1 MNAVAPPSER
11 IRAYLDGTLTE
22 QERETFELALFDD
35 PHLAE
40 AVDAER
46 LLRTGLR
53 EIEARR
59 ARPAV
64 IAPAPA
70 PLPARR
76 FDAMYGFALAASL
89 AVGVL
94 IGAYTLRGHLPAAPT
109 VVGGKT
115 LFAGLSLSR
124 SAPTDDVLIEVPADT
139 PQLVLQFTRPQPADV
154 RDYTLELELPDGT
167 KAAFDHLLPATDTN
181 LSVGLSA
188 VSLPDGR
195 YRARLVAVGTDG
207 SRRDDQ
213 ERHFVLKHVAPSLGP
228 MR

>member
-35 PHLAE
+35 PNLAE

-59 ARPAV
+59 ARPV
-64 IAPAPA
+64 DIAPATVPT
-70 PLPARR
+70 RR

-89 AVGVL
+89 AVGIL

-181 LSVGLSA
+181 LSVGLSV

-195 YRARLVAVGTDG
+195 YRARLVAIGTDG

-213 ERHFVLKHVAPSLGP
+213 ERHFVLKRGQVHLPAGK
-228 MR
+228 